1 MAIDRK
7 AMQLYQQS
15 LLNGSGR
22 GEIITDTYEEDL
34 NIMTDIIR
42 PLSPQEHTKFA
53 ERLTPKE
60 YTIDA
65 IEQAIEQ
72 ANEQANEDIVF
83 DQAII
88 DAIEGSAMT
97 FSAMAEIVGEINNVF
112 SSTNI
117 YYEDDNKSGMD

>member
-1 MAIDRK
+1 MIKMALDRK
-7 AMQLYQQS
+7 AIQLYQQS

-34 NIMTDIIR
+34 NIMSDIIR
-42 PLSPQEHTKFA
+42 PLSPQEHIKFT

-65 IEQAIEQ
+65 IEQA
-72 ANEQANEDIVF
+72 NESIVF

-97 FSAMAEIVGEINNVF
+97 FSSMSEIVGEINNVF

>member
-1 MAIDRK
+1 MIKMAIDKK

-34 NIMTDIIR
+34 NIMSDIIR
-42 PLSPQEHTKFA
+42 PLSPQEHTKFT

-65 IEQAIEQ
+65 IEQA
-72 ANEQANEDIVF
+72 NEGIVF

-88 DAIEGSAMT
+88 DTIEGSAMT
-97 FSAMAEIVGEINNVF
+97 FSSMSEIVGEINNVF

-117 YYEDDNKSGMD
+117 FYEDDNKSGMD

>member
-1 MAIDRK
+1 MAIDKK

-34 NIMTDIIR
+34 NIMSDIIR
-42 PLSPQEHTKFA
+42 PLSPQEHIKFA

-65 IEQAIEQ
+65 IEKEQEQ
-72 ANEQANEDIVF
+72 AKEGIVF

-97 FSAMAEIVGEINNVF
+97 FSSMSEIVGEINSVF

-117 YYEDDNKSGMD
+117 FYEDDNKSGMD

>member
-1 MAIDRK
+1 MAIDK
-7 AMQLYQQS
+7 KTMQLYQQS
-15 LLNGSGR
+15 LLDGFGR

-34 NIMTDIIR
+34 NIMSDIIK

-53 ERLTPKE
+53 KRLTPKE

-65 IEQAIEQ
+65 IEQA
-72 ANEQANEDIVF
+72 NEGIVF

-97 FSAMAEIVGEINNVF
+97 FSSMSEIVGEINNVF

-117 YYEDDNKSGMD
+117 YYEDDNKTGMD

>member
-15 LLNGSGR
+15 LLDGSGR
-22 GEIITDTYEEDL
+22 GEIITDTYYEDL
-34 NIMTDIIR
+34 NIMSDIIR
-42 PLSPQEHTKFA
+42 PLSPQEHNKFT

-65 IEQAIEQ
+65 IEQA
-72 ANEQANEDIVF
+72 NEGIVF

-97 FSAMAEIVGEINNVF
+97 FSSMSSIVGEINNLF

-117 YYEDDNKSGMD
+117 YYEDDNSKTGMD

>member
-1 MAIDRK
+1 MIKMAIDRK

-15 LLNGSGR
+15 LLDGSGR

-34 NIMTDIIR
+34 HIMSDIIR
-42 PLSPQEHTKFA
+42 PLSPQEHTKFTK
-53 ERLTPKE
+53 RLTPKE
-60 YTIDA
+60 YTID
-65 IEQAIEQ
+65 AIEQ

-97 FSAMAEIVGEINNVF
+97 FSAVSEIVGKINNVF

>member
-1 MAIDRK
+1 MIKMAIDKK

-34 NIMTDIIR
+34 NIMSDIIR
-42 PLSPQEHTKFA
+42 PLSPQEHTKFT

-65 IEQAIEQ
+65 IEQA
-72 ANEQANEDIVF
+72 NEAIVF

-97 FSAMAEIVGEINNVF
+97 FSSMSEIVGEINNVF

-117 YYEDDNKSGMD
+117 YYEDDSNKSGMD